1 MLLINV
7 NYCRA
12 DRLTVQTT
20 RETPWLVGIRLRG
33 DLRHDARRYMEDV
46 QRALSDGERRFPY
59 IVLFGPFSTHMM
71 ERQIIDAIS
80 AVIEARPD
88 ARFSTD
94 GLSSRVHSK
103 RLARDRGAITI
114 KIEPNESLKQ
124 MRHDIAQAL
133 LPSTQA
139 TKYDHSSKDDFEFYV
154 TLAVGNA
161 DKRFKDISG
170 DIESLELKHEDIK
183 PELVLYRGKKPVFT
197 YLAGHGATPV
207 RPRDL
212 YANPETSQRNPRPNT
227 KRGRNHRKG
236 RRDATGPQARRSRQP
251 SPRTEI
257 RSGDA
262 GPRGLEGVAGMKE
275 LKNLLISDVINPLR
289 HPEQFKKFKVTMPN
303 GILLHG
309 PPGCG
314 KTFIV
319 RKLAEELDYNFFEV
333 AHSDLATPYIH
344 GSVGNIGRV
353 FSAALENAPAII
365 FFDEISGLIPDRSK
379 ASNTGDIYKEEEV
392 NEFLMQ
398 LNNAAERRILV
409 VGATNYVDRMD
420 PAALRPGRF
429 DKKIYV
435 PPPDFEARRSLFEI
449 GLADRPCDR
458 NVDFDQLAE
467 LTEGFSCADII
478 KDAIESSARFAVN
491 RGLDVIGQD
500 IIRNE
505 ITRISKRISANRH
518 HVQPALRSRLRAESG
533 SDDSGPRGLEGVA
546 GMKEL
551 KNLLISDVI
560 NPLKYPEKFKKFK
573 VTIPNGILL
582 HGPPGCG
589 KTFIVR
595 KLAEEL
601 DYNFFEVAHS
611 DLATPYIHG
620 SVGNIGRVFSAAL
633 ENAPAIIFFD
643 EISGLIPDRSKA
655 SNTGDIYKEEEVNEF
670 LMQLNNAAE
679 RRILVVGATNYVDRM
694 DPAALR
700 PGRFDKKIYV
710 PPPDFEARRSL
721 FEIGLADRPCDRN
734 VDFDQLAELTEGF
747 SCADII
753 KDAIES
759 SARFA
764 VNRDL
769 DAIDQNIIRGEIAR
783 ISRRKAAQPADELG
797 NT

>member
-1 MLLINV
+1 M
-7 NYCRA
+7 
-12 DRLTVQTT
+12 QTT
-20 RETPWLVGIRLRG
+20 REAPWLVGIRLRG
-33 DLRHDARRYMEDV
+33 NLRHDAQRYMRDV

-59 IVLFGPFSTHMM
+59 ISLFGPFSTHMA
-71 ERQIIDAIS
+71 ERQLIDAITV
-80 AVIEARPD
+80 AIEAHPD

-94 GLSSRVHSK
+94 GLSSRVHGK
-103 RLARDRGAITI
+103 WLARDRGAITV

-139 TKYDHSSKDDFEFYV
+139 TKYDHSSKDEFEFYV
-154 TLAVGNA
+154 TLAVGSTG
-161 DKRFKDISG
+161 KQFKYISG
-170 DIESLELKHEDIK
+170 NIEPLELKHEDVK
-183 PELVLYRGKKPVFT
+183 PELVLYHGKKPVFA
-197 YLAGHGATPV
+197 YLIGHGATPA

-212 YANPETSQRNPRPNT
+212 YADPETSQRNPRSNA
-227 KRGRNHRKG
+227 KRGRNHGKG
-236 RRDATGPQARRSRQP
+236 RRDAPGPQARQSRQP
-251 SPRTEI
+251 LPRTEI
-257 RSGDA
+257 HSNDT
-262 GPRGLEGVAGMKE
+262 GPGGLEDVAGMME

-289 HPEQFKKFKVTMPN
+289 HPEQFKKFKVSIPN

-319 RKLAEELDYNFFEV
+319 RKLAEELNYNFFEV

-344 GSVGNIGRV
+344 GSVGNIGKV
-353 FSAALENAPAII
+353 FSAAQENAPAII

-379 ASNTGDIYKEEEV
+379 TSNIGGTHKEEEV

-435 PPPDFEARRSLFEI
+435 PPPDFEARKSLFKI
-449 GLADRPCDR
+449 GLTDRPYDR
-458 NVDFDQLAE
+458 SVDFEQLAE

-478 KDAIESSARFAVN
+478 KDAIEASARLAVN
-491 RGLDVIGQD
+491 RDLDVIDQD

-505 ITRISKRISANRH
+505 IERISKRIRANRH
-518 HVQPALRSRLRAESG
+518 HIQPALRSRPRVGDGRGDAGL
-533 SDDSGPRGLEGVA
+533 RGLEGVA

-560 NPLKYPEKFKKFK
+560 NPLKAPEKFKKFK
-573 VTIPNGILL
+573 VSIPNGILL

-601 DYNFFEVAHS
+601 NYNFFEVAHS

-620 SVGNIGRVFSAAL
+620 SVGNIGRVFSAAQ
-633 ENAPAIIFFD
+633 ESAPAIIFFD
-643 EISGLIPDRSKA
+643 EISGLIPNRKNSLEYGGA
-655 SNTGDIYKEEEVNEF
+655 HKEEEVNEF

-710 PPPDFEARRSL
+710 PPPDFEARKSL
-721 FEIGLADRPCDRN
+721 FKIGLTDRPYDRS
-734 VDFDQLAELTEGF
+734 VDFEQLAELTEGF

-753 KDAIES
+753 KDAIEA
-759 SARFA
+759 SARLA

-769 DAIDQNIIRGEIAR
+769 DVIDQDTIRNEIER
-783 ISRRKAAQPADELG
+783 ISRRKAAQPANELG